1 MSTTGTGEHLR
12 DAEGPAP
19 ETALPF
25 DPGEAPRIGTLERR
39 ILDVLWKTKQSHT
52 TRSVLEVLT
61 SGQPPH
67 PAYTTV
73 ATVLGHLVDKQLAT
87 RELTGQVWSY
97 TAALSGCEFSAA
109 HMVRALGETNDRR
122 RCLASFAAALDPA
135 DQAYLKSLL

>member
-1 MSTTGTGEHLR
+1 MSATTINNPLL
-12 DAEGPAP
+12 DPEGPP
-19 ETALPF
+19 RETALPF
-25 DPGEAPRIGTLERR
+25 DPGETPQIGALERR
-39 ILDVLWKTKQSHT
+39 VLDVLWKTKQTHT
-52 TRSVLEVLT
+52 TRSILEVLT

-87 RELTGQVWSY
+87 RELIGQVWSY

-122 RCLASFAAALDPA
+122 RCLASFAGSLDPA

>member
-1 MSTTGTGEHLR
+1 MSTTTAQE
-12 DAEGPAP
+12 A
-19 ETALPF
+19 ALPF
-25 DPGEAPRIGTLERR
+25 EPGEAPQVGTLERR
-39 ILDVLWKTKQSHT
+39 VLDVLWKTKQAHT

-61 SGQPPH
+61 SDAAPH

-87 RELTGQVWSY
+87 RELIGQVWSY

-122 RCLASFAAALDPA
+122 RCLASFATSLDPA
-135 DQAYLKSLL
+135 DRAYLKSLL